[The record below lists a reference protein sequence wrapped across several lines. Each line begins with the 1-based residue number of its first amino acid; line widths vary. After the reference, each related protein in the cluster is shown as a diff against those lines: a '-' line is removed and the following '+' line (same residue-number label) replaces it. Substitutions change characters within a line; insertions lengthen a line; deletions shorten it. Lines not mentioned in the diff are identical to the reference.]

1 MSKFCRSSQIKKQ
14 LPVYDAKLGHK
25 VSSQVCGLHQAFL
38 LSAIDHT
45 RAALVTGVQPTSW
58 LWTRHIP
65 PTNCSSLETSVP
77 GLPLKQAQCKRTV
90 RPPPPCHILQKSI
103 YIKMDS
109 TRAEKGGPRGGIQGQ
124 AREPTARRGR
134 WDTHLRLAGRSS
146 LSDSL
151 LQHPHD
157 REANSCSSQNPAMSK

>member
-1 MSKFCRSSQIKKQ
+1 MTAAGRVLFMLNSPSSRSSNLRIS
-14 LPVYDAKLGHK
+14 LNASRRYER
-25 VSSQVCGLHQAFL
+25 FL
-38 LSAIDHT
+38 
-45 RAALVTGVQPTSW
+45 
-58 LWTRHIP
+58 P

-90 RPPPPCHILQKSI
+90 RPPPCHILQKSI

-109 TRAEKGGPRGGIQGQ
+109 TRAETGGPRGGIQGQ

-157 REANSCSSQNPAMSK
+157 REANSSSSQNPAMSK